1 MKHRSLPLFCFLL
14 LITGT
19 VIAQSNSMMDSYL
32 LQDKALAAE
41 TSYFALV
48 GAALMDDT
56 VSSEEALAKAIASAW
71 VKQGAVADTPLT
83 VEDLSY
89 LLMRAFKIKGGLMYT
104 LFPSRRYAL
113 RELIARGIV
122 NGSGGK
128 NRIVSGEEALGII
141 AKAAAVKGGAK

>member
-1 MKHRSLPLFCFLL
+1 MKHQYLL
-14 LITGT
+14 LISVLLAMTG
-19 VIAQSNSMMDSYL
+19 VVVAQSNSMIDSYL
-32 LQDKALAAE
+32 LQDKALAAD
-41 TSYFALV
+41 TSYMVLV
-48 GAALMDDT
+48 GATLIDESASLA
-56 VSSEEALAKAIASAW
+56 EAFEKVNANSWIKPGT
-71 VKQGAVADTPLT
+71 GADSPVT

-128 NRIVSGEEALGII
+128 NRIVSGEEAMGII
-141 AKAAAVKGGAK
+141 AKASAVKGGAK